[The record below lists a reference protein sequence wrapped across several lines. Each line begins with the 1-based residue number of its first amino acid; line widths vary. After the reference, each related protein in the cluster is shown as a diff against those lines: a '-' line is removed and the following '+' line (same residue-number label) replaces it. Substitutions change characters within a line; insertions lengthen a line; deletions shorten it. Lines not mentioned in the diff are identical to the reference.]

1 MVEIYVEAGGWEML
15 GINREAVKMLKDK
28 LVNGCSEAGIGF
40 RLVVA
45 QNDRGEKTFSIKVDR
60 ERVGDEVLEA
70 DGVKL
75 FIDPVNATWAADLE
89 LAYSEQDQAGFVLR

>member
-1 MVEIYVEAGGWEML
+1 ML

-45 QNDRGEKTFSIKVDR
+45 QNERGEKTFSIKVGMER
-60 ERVGDEVLEA
+60 EGDEVLEA

-75 FIDPVNATWAADLE
+75 FIDPANAIWATGHE
-89 LAYSEQDQAGFVLR
+89 LAFNEQDQVGFVLR